1 MCLANERN
9 LSQLGSSRQSGA
21 GTVSCWLS
29 GDSARLHFFFLVPP
43 IFSDPSPFHPGF
55 QLRVV
60 RAFKSTLEDVED
72 KRSVHSVHSL
82 HSLRSSRSHPG
93 GTRPLSDISFIDED
107 GKTPSLPSDA
117 SPGTPKKPVAS
128 VAGSRQA
135 KESLLRRSQHSGG
148 VAPNHLPSETAP
160 LVSDRAGAGSS
171 SPPMTPRSVGSPSS
185 STSSSSGAPDN
196 NNRASF
202 SNPLT
207 QGYNLLSEP
216 PPLSKLHE
224 TSI

>member
-1 MCLANERN
+1 MVALRTFIFFFFSPA
-9 LSQLGSSRQSGA
+9 
-21 GTVSCWLS
+21 
-29 GDSARLHFFFLVPP
+29 HFFF
-43 IFSDPSPFHPGF
+43 PGF

-117 SPGTPKKPVAS
+117 SPGTPKKPMVGATAA
-128 VAGSRQA
+128 AGRPA
-135 KESLLRRSQHSGG
+135 KESLLRRGQHGG
-148 VAPNHLPSETAP
+148 VAALNHLPSETAP

-171 SPPMTPRSVGSPSS
+171 SPPMTPRSLGSPSS

-216 PPLSKLHE
+216 PPLGKLHE